1 MTSKLAAAPSL
12 SVVKFFLT
20 PIRPA
25 FGRIGRTSERS
36 TARPPG
42 SPARRMIFASS
53 GRGAAVSGM
62 GTRIFAAPVA
72 SVVAALS
79 YFRAGFVER
88 LVLQPGGKTLERGQW
103 RLAGGVNLRISVLVQ
118 A

>member
-1 MTSKLAAAPSL
+1 MTLAGPSGG
-12 SVVKFFLT
+12 
-20 PIRPA
+20 RPLGG
-25 FGRIGRTSERS
+25 FHLGRN
-36 TARPPG
+36 ACHVD
-42 SPARRMIFASS
+42 PAHGVF
-53 GRGAAVSGM
+53 AAVSGM

-72 SVVAALS
+72 SVVAASS